1 MSAQTWQI
9 IAIVIYLAAMVV
21 IGVAATRRN
30 KNLDDYMLGGRSLSP
45 GTAALSAG
53 ASDMSGWLL
62 MGLPGAIYAAGLV
75 EAWIAIGLTVG
86 AWLNWKFVAPR
97 LRSYTEVA
105 GNSITV
111 PSFFHNRLRD
121 RTRVLRVLSSLIILL
136 FFTFYVSSGMV
147 SGGKFFQSSFGSDY
161 LLGMLLV
168 GGVTVFYTLF
178 GGFLGATYTDVVQGL
193 LILAAMVISPI
204 IALTYIGGWDGMVD
218 AVTSVN
224 PDAFSLI
231 AGGTAAG
238 IISSVAW
245 GLGYFG
251 QPHIIVRFM
260 ALRSP
265 ADAKAGRRIG
275 IAWMALSVIGAI
287 SVGLIGLAYFTQHPE
302 AQVTDQENFETVFLD
317 LSQILFHPLIAGF
330 ILAAVLAAIMSTIS
344 SQLVVCSSAL
354 VEDLYLMVAGRAI
367 EARRG
372 LWLGRI
378 GVLVVAVVAVLL
390 ALDPNSSILQLVGF
404 AWAGFGAAFGPL
416 IILSLYWKRLTAAG
430 ATVGMAAGAAVVFA
444 WGTNDTLSSSLYEI
458 VPGFAANLILAVVVS
473 LLTARPEAEIGQ
485 EFDEAVAASRGQ
497 SPERAAAAETAH

>member
-204 IALTYIGGWDGMVD
+204 IALTYIGGE
-218 AVTSVN
+218 
-224 PDAFSLI
+224 
-231 AGGTAAG
+231 
-238 IISSVAW
+238 
-245 GLGYFG
+245 
-251 QPHIIVRFM
+251 
-260 ALRSP
+260 
-265 ADAKAGRRIG
+265 
-275 IAWMALSVIGAI
+275 
-287 SVGLIGLAYFTQHPE
+287 LAQ
-302 AQVTDQENFETVFLD
+302 
-317 LSQILFHPLIAGF
+317 
-330 ILAAVLAAIMSTIS
+330 
-344 SQLVVCSSAL
+344 
-354 VEDLYLMVAGRAI
+354 
-367 EARRG
+367 
-372 LWLGRI
+372 
-378 GVLVVAVVAVLL
+378 
-390 ALDPNSSILQLVGF
+390 
-404 AWAGFGAAFGPL
+404 
-416 IILSLYWKRLTAAG
+416 LSLNLPA
-430 ATVGMAAGAAVVFA
+430 ATVQVFQGMLLFF
-444 WGTNDTLSSSLYEI
+444 LL
-458 VPGFAANLILAVVVS
+458 GFD
-473 LLTARPEAEIGQ
+473 LLTRYRIRP
-485 EFDEAVAASRGQ
+485 RR
-497 SPERAAAAETAH
+497 RAAA